1 MNDYKYYLVGPMSG
15 RPFFNI
21 PAFETAARVLRAKGY
36 DITTPVELDSE
47 ETYKEAS
54 QSLSGAHEDIKGGE
68 SWGTCLAR
76 DVKLLADEL
85 NAVIFLPEW
94 EYSQGALLEC
104 YVAILCGHPLFEYQ
118 NDGSLK
124 PLHSQRALSHISMNT
139 ETSDDITG

>member
-1 MNDYKYYLVGPMSG
+1 MHDYKFYLAGPMSG
-15 RPFFNI
+15 RPYFNI

-47 ETYKEAS
+47 STYLEAS
-54 QSLSGAHEDIKGGE
+54 QSLSGEDLKSGE

-94 EYSQGALLEC
+94 HLSKGARLEC
-104 YVAILCGHPLFEYQ
+104 YVAILCDHPLFVYQ
-118 NDGSLK
+118 SDGSI
-124 PLHSQRALSHISMNT
+124 SWLSSKTAMGKISEFT
-139 ETSDDITG
+139 ETSQL